1 MLIVRHCPA
10 CGSKNVRR
18 SRSKGVLGSTF
29 FFTRFRCRDCRMR
42 FRKLRWTAAA
52 TAIGIATVFGA
63 IVFTAKEF
71 VQGGGNAG
79 KRNAAGQQWDV
90 AGEPT
95 ADVKRKARLGDA
107 EAQYQL
113 GFWHR
118 QSNRS
123 IDDKASVEWFG
134 KAAAQGHMDAKY
146 QLAIL
151 YSEGR
156 GVLQDH
162 AESAKLITELVQ
174 KGHVDSQAQLG
185 NMYRR
190 GVGFELSK
198 QNAYL
203 WYNLAASNGNRE
215 ASAMRDTISSQLST
229 TELSEAQRQARV
241 LEQTLRAGK
250 DLGVFRPILVGD
262 KGGSAPMVASPA
274 PTPAKQP

>member
-71 VQGGGNAG
+71 VQGGGSG

-95 ADVKRKARLGDA
+95 AEVKRKARLGDG

-123 IDDKASVEWFG
+123 IDDKAAVEWFT

-215 ASAMRDTISSQLST
+215 ASAMRDTIASQLST

-250 DLGVFRPILVGD
+250 DLGVFRPIVVG
-262 KGGSAPMVASPA
+262 APVTAAPVAAPA
-274 PTPAKQP
+274 PAKP

>member
-71 VQGGGNAG
+71 VQGGGAGAG
-79 KRNAAGQQWDV
+79 KRNAAGQQWDI

-113 GFWHR
+113 GYWHR
-118 QSNRS
+118 QSNRT
-123 IDDKASVEWFG
+123 IDDKAAVEWFT

-146 QLAIL
+146 QLALL

-162 AESAKLITELVQ
+162 AESAKLITELVT

-250 DLGVFRPILVGD
+250 DLGVFKPILVGD
-262 KGGSAPMVASPA
+262 KGGSAPITATPA
-274 PTPAKQP
+274 PAAKP